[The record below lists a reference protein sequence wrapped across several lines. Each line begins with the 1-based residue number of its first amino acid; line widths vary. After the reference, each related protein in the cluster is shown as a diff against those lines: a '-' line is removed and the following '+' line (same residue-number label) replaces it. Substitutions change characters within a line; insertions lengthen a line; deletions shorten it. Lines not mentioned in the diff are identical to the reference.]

1 MQRDAELSPEERDQ
15 MRARETIAGMLATR
29 GIPVREGDRSAD
41 LARLLDAVEMFEE
54 SVARAGGD
62 SLTNAPD
69 STRPD
74 NPRFVL
80 PVRGEGEA
88 ARDYAVRVRAAA
100 STVTR
105 AD

>member
-1 MQRDAELSPEERDQ
+1 MQRDVELTPEERDLA
-15 MRARETIAGMLATR
+15 RARETIAGMLSTR
-29 GIPVREGDRSAD
+29 GIPVRDGDRSAD

-62 SLTNAPD
+62 SMTNAPD
-69 STRPD
+69 SRQPD
-74 NPRFVL
+74 NARYVL
-80 PVRGEGEA
+80 PVRGAAEV

-100 STVTR
+100 SMVTR